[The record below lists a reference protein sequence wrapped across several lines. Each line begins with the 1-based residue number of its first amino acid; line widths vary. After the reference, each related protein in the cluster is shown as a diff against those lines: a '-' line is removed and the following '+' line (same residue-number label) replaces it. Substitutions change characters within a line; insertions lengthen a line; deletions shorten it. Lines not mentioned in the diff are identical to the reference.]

1 MNRLL
6 GKRATFT
13 PDYSASNKGTSYDY
27 VRPVSGTVVHV
38 HEEHQWFTVEYN
50 IDGVKIWE
58 SFKFSDIGKRV
69 QFRGY

>member
-13 PDYSASNKGTSYDY
+13 PDYSASNKGNPADY
-27 VRPVSGTVVHV
+27 MHPVTGTVVYV

-50 IDGVKIWE
+50 IDGAKIWE

-69 QFRGY
+69 KLRGY